1 MTDGA
6 PSQEQALQLLG
17 RTIRTFRKRRRL
29 TQRVLAARVGL
40 TRTYVS
46 AIEQGQRNVTNLD
59 VVVDRSGPAGP
70 ALNTPAALGRPS
82 RALHPFPRG
91 TAISLL

>member
-17 RTIRTFRKRRRL
+17 TTIRTFRKRRRL

-46 AIEQGQRNVTNLD
+46 AIEQGQRNVTIWTLLLI
-59 VVVDRSGPAGP
+59 A
-70 ALNTPAALGRPS
+70 AALQVPLSTLLRP
-82 RALHPFPRG
+82 LEDHPELYTLSQEERQ
-91 TAISLL
+91 